1 MPGLRFQKKFCSS
14 LMYFMIYVLMLDC
27 LIRIIKGKVVK
38 CAVCGGHPG
47 SGTYWLYV
55 TLRPRV
61 CTTTTDMDY
70 YLSNRIC

>member
-1 MPGLRFQKKFCSS
+1 MPGLRFQKKLCSS
-14 LMYFMIYVLMLDC
+14 LMYFMIDVLMLYC
-27 LIRIIKGKVVK
+27 LIRMIKGKMVK
-38 CAVCGGHPG
+38 HSVCGEHAG

-61 CTTTTDMDY
+61 CTFTTDMDY